1 MSGAWKYTPRK
12 TKDHL
17 AIWPWIIFL
26 ILLALVFQILTK
38 GIHQYLIDWLSYAKH
53 LRPIT
58 YLLSNLMIHLQNRGQ
73 LSSLKS
79 HSRN

>member
-38 GIHQYLIDWLSYAKH
+38 GIPQYLIDSAKFC
-53 LRPIT
+53 
-58 YLLSNLMIHLQNRGQ
+58 NF
-73 LSSLKS
+73 
-79 HSRN
+79 